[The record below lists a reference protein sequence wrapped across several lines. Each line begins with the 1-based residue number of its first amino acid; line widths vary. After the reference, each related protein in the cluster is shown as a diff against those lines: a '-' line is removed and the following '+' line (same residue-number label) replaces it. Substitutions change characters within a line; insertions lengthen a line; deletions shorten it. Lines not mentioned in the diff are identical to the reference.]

1 MTWKNLD
8 LKITIANTEKG
19 ATTKTKTLHVLK
31 GLNGYAKSGEC
42 MAVMGG
48 SGAGKSTLLNIIS
61 GRFDVEKNMELTGDV
76 KLNGD
81 DMKWETYKNVIG
93 FVMQKDIFME
103 TLTVR
108 EIFEFVI
115 NLRDYKLS
123 DK

>member
-1 MTWKNLD
+1 
-8 LKITIANTEKG
+8 
-19 ATTKTKTLHVLK
+19 
-31 GLNGYAKSGEC
+31 

>member
-1 MTWKNLD
+1 
-8 LKITIANTEKG
+8 
-19 ATTKTKTLHVLK
+19 
-31 GLNGYAKSGEC
+31 

-61 GRFDVEKNMELTGDV
+61 GRFSVEKNMELTGDV
-76 KLNGD
+76 KLNGE
-81 DMKWETYKNVIG
+81 DMEWDTYKNIIG

-115 NLRDYKLS
+115 NLRNYKLTEKQKA
-123 DK
+123 DKINETIRILKLKRAENNIVGS